1 MACDVFLDCVYCVY
15 LVGVLVV
22 CVVCLWCVW
31 LLWWASVV
39 CMCESVVF
47 VCTWCVFVWCVLGG
61 LRILKIAFKWG
72 MENLSY
78 KGEG

>member
-47 VCTWCVFVWCVLGG
+47 VCTWCVFVWCVFGGGIENPENG
-61 LRILKIAFKWG
+61 LRVGVGDFPV
-72 MENLSY
+72 
-78 KGEG
+78 